1 MHQSRVS
8 LRVNFFTHNYHKKR
22 ACADP
27 ELFSRGWG
35 CPRYILVCRGGGVRG
50 LFTGGPPNVPHPSR
64 SAHEG
69 FIRRLIYFSFCVSS
83 PMWDNQNT
91 LRFEFKDF
99 VEQQSYKPLCVT
111 FIMHIANYYS
121 YLCSSVQ
128 IIVLQLYH
136 LYCEFNYF

>member
-1 MHQSRVS
+1 MRGSRTFFEGVGVS
-8 LRVNFFTHNYHKKR
+8 EVY
-22 ACADP
+22 
-27 ELFSRGWG
+27 FSL
-35 CPRYILVCRGGGVRG
+35 PGGGVRG